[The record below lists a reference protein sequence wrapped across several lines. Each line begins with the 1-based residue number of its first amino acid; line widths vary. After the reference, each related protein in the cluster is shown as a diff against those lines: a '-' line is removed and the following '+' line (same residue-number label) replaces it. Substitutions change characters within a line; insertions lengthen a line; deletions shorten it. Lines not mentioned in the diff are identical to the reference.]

1 MGVKKSYSAYNS
13 YNSYNTYK
21 ILAKLILTLLFTILP
36 IPTFIPILPPPF
48 FWWLP
53 ITLIT

>member
-21 ILAKLILTLLFTILP
+21 ILAKLILTLSFLLFSPFPLLFP
-36 IPTFIPILPPPF
+36 FYPPF